1 MRYLKQFAIILAVT
15 CVGELLNYFL
25 PLPIPASIYGLVLM
39 LVLLVTGV
47 VKLESVDET
56 GTFLVEIMPVM
67 FIPAGVGLMTS
78 FGTLKSMLVPV
89 LVITVSVTFLVMAVT
104 GKVTDFVLNH
114 MPAKKADGTVSGNK
128 AGEDVFSS
136 KAGTSGAG
144 DSKTGISEICTP
156 KTGSTSDSNKKE
168 EE

>member
-39 LVLLVTGV
+39 LVLLVTKV

-78 FGTLKSMLVPV
+78 FGQLRDMLVPL
-89 LVITVSVTFLVMAVT
+89 LVITVAVTFLVIAVT
-104 GKVTDFVLNH
+104 GKVTDFVISRLQ
-114 MPAKKADGTVSGNK
+114 KKDGQ
-128 AGEDVFSS
+128 D
-136 KAGTSGAG
+136 
-144 DSKTGISEICTP
+144 
-156 KTGSTSDSNKKE
+156 KKE
-168 EE
+168 DK

>member
-1 MRYLKQFAIILAVT
+1 MEVLPMRYLKQFAIILAVT

-39 LVLLVTGV
+39 LVLLVTKV

-78 FGTLKSMLVPV
+78 FGQLRDMLVPL
-89 LVITVSVTFLVMAVT
+89 LVITVAVTFLVIAVT
-104 GKVTDFVLNH
+104 GKVTDFVISRLQ
-114 MPAKKADGTVSGNK
+114 KKDGQ
-128 AGEDVFSS
+128 D
-136 KAGTSGAG
+136 
-144 DSKTGISEICTP
+144 
-156 KTGSTSDSNKKE
+156 KKE
-168 EE
+168 DK